1 MVLGPRK
8 HLQSSFHRQTSSPQE
23 QFFQRGD
30 GLVALIRG
38 LGQRFKKTKSLDQQT
53 REYLSHLRGSFPGE
67 RSSTLAAA
75 MLAKKSLD
83 STRQVSV
90 PFPEEYLDG
99 SKSIDSIARE
109 FLHSYVKELQ
119 KLHGEMVRFNSLFS
133 LAVAKGLST
142 WIVSLHILTR
152 PELLPEGREAWALM
166 LRAEKGAEEAY
177 QMLLRRQL
185 SDADKACLTYRPIV
199 FLSSDDAVPNL
210 QLKI

>member
-23 QFFQRGD
+23 QFYQRGD
-30 GLVALIRG
+30 GLVALIRE
-38 LGQRFKKTKSLDQQT
+38 LGKRFKKKKSLEQQT
-53 REYLSHLRGSFPGE
+53 SEYLSHLRGSFPGE
-67 RSSTLAAA
+67 RSSILAAA

-99 SKSIDSIARE
+99 SRTIDSVACE
-109 FLHSYVKELQ
+109 FLHSYLQELQ

-133 LAVAKGLST
+133 LAVAKGLKT

-177 QMLLRRQL
+177 RMLLRRQL
-185 SDADKACLTYRPIV
+185 SDVDKAYLAYRPLV
-199 FLSSDDAVPNL
+199 FLPDDDTA
-210 QLKI
+210 